1 MYWGLLKQLAGKSIH
16 QPYPSTP
23 SSSFSSSL
31 GPGTRQRH
39 GVLWCEAA
47 RDAPGKGVP
56 CSAETGA
63 RQRGNCRIWAS
74 DLPLPLWALERAKGP
89 AVGRTRWQHG
99 AGKILKRSC
108 VLIQNLI
115 FLDWCLFEHLS
126 LIFLILILPE
136 QIRKQYMLCAQ
147 LSACQANTGSGNW
160 GGLAGQ
166 QRAGKTQQAT
176 ALGTDTSPPPTPSL
190 QPGTPENHLEP
201 ADTGHKSSPCKI
213 TAFIKIANTCLEQ
226 LLNITQ
232 HQRAADETTEIPAPS
247 PESRGQR
254 GRSLQHHAHLQ
265 AVIPAE
271 VQQLGTYSRKNS
283 KAVTFT
289 THTGL
294 TTFYMST

>member
-1 MYWGLLKQLAGKSIH
+1 M
-16 QPYPSTP
+16 
-23 SSSFSSSL
+23 
-31 GPGTRQRH
+31 
-39 GVLWCEAA
+39 
-47 RDAPGKGVP
+47 
-56 CSAETGA
+56 
-63 RQRGNCRIWAS
+63 
-74 DLPLPLWALERAKGP
+74 
-89 AVGRTRWQHG
+89 GRTCWQHG
-99 AGKILKRSC
+99 AGRILKRSC

-166 QRAGKTQQAT
+166 QRAGETQQAT
-176 ALGTDTSPPPTPSL
+176 ALGTDTSPPHTPSL

-254 GRSLQHHAHLQ
+254 GRSLQHHVHLQ